1 MKVKTSWEWML
12 GILQDSVDG
21 CHTTKQ
27 YAENPSLTLCILYNF
42 FFFFFKSLEETVLWF
57 CMFSQSGTG
66 NLKGHHL
73 GEITSQHISK
83 TLKM

>member
-21 CHTTKQ
+21 CHTTKR
-27 YAENPSLTLCILYNF
+27 YTENPSLTLCILYNF
-42 FFFFFKSLEETVLWF
+42 FFFFKSLEEKVLWSYV
-57 CMFSQSGTG
+57 FSQSGTG
-66 NLKGHHL
+66 SLKGHHL
-73 GEITSQHISK
+73 GDITCQHISK